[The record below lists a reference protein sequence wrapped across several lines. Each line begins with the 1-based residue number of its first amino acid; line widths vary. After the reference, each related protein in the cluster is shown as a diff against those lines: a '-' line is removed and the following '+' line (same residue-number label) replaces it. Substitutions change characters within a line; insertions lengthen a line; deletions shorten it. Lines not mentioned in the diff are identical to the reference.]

1 MRARAND
8 MNLTM
13 NEHGLY
19 TYVKRKK
26 GEKIAKKFKD
36 EKDIF
41 KYLGIK
47 YVEPTER
54 NKFENYQLL

>member
-1 MRARAND
+1 MSNVRR
-8 MNLTM
+8 
-13 NEHGLY
+13 
-19 TYVKRKK
+19 
-26 GEKIAKKFKD
+26 EKIAKKFKD